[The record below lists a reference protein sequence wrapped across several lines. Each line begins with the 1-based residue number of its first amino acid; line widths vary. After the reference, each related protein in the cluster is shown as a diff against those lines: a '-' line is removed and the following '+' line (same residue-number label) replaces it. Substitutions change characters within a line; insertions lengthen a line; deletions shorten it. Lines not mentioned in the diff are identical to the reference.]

1 MIDRRILVLGLAWV
15 LVIAGLPFLL
25 EPYGLS
31 VAITLCMWVALTQS
45 WVVFSGLTGYISLGH
60 VVFVGIGA
68 YVAVLT
74 WKILPLWASL
84 IAGGCVASLFAILIA
99 LPVLRVRGPY
109 FVVLTFG
116 IAELVRHIVLNLE
129 HALGASSRLLMGLP
143 DNAVLFRW
151 MAIFALIATA
161 LTLIVKPSRFGA
173 GLNAIREDETAAETI
188 GVPAVRYKALAYGLS
203 AFVPGMVGGILVLR
217 STYFEV
223 GQVFNPMISLSI
235 IVMAIIG
242 GSDDARGP
250 LLGAA
255 FLTLVQELLWARAPQ
270 LYLVL
275 LGILLIGFVMFA
287 PKGLLGLWARW
298 KAHRP

>member
-1 MIDRRILVLGLAWV
+1 MIDRKIAALGLAWV

-31 VAITLCMWVALTQS
+31 IAITLCMWIALTQS

-68 YVAVLT
+68 YVGVLA
-74 WKILPLWASL
+74 WKVLPLWASL
-84 IAGGCVASLFAILIA
+84 IAGGCFASLFAILIA

-116 IAELVRHIVLNLE
+116 IAELVRHLVLNLE
-129 HALGASSRLLMGLP
+129 RGLGASSRLLMGLP

-151 MAIFALIATA
+151 MGLFALIATA
-161 LTLIVKPSRFGA
+161 LTLIVKPSRFGV
-173 GLNAIREDETAAETI
+173 GLNSIREDETAAETI

-270 LYLVL
+270 FYLVL
-275 LGILLIGFVMFA
+275 LGLLLIGFVMFA
-287 PKGLLGLWARW
+287 PKGLLGLWASR
-298 KAHRP
+298 KADRP